1 MHRKNV
7 KVYAAV
13 SLAAVATTFV
23 AAQLPALSKQ
33 LTYVVDDP
41 KKRDSVSFTS
51 DAPIELIVGK
61 TGGIKGTIKIDETMD
76 LSKPFTAVF
85 DVDLASI
92 DTGIALRNEHM
103 RDNFLETKKFPK
115 ATFTVKNQPGVTG
128 ILKDRQKMTIKATGD
143 FALHGIT
150 VKKSV
155 PVDIT
160 FYKSCKDTQ
169 EKFERCDLLQIKS
182 TFNVPFK
189 DHGIKRPE
197 VVFQKLADTVIVTIA
212 ATATRD
218 LSKAQ

>member
-1 MHRKNV
+1 MQTTKFRTRLLI
-7 KVYAAV
+7 A
-13 SLAAVATTFV
+13 SLLGTVAI
-23 AAQLPALSKQ
+23 AQAPALSKQ

-41 KKRDSVSFTS
+41 KKRDLVSFTS

-61 TGGIKGTIKIDETMD
+61 TSGIKGTIKIDETMD
-76 LSKPFTAVF
+76 LSKPFSAVF

-115 ATFTVKNQPGVTG
+115 ATFTVKNQPGVSG
-128 ILKDRQKMTIKATGD
+128 VLKDRQKITIKATGD
-143 FALHGIT
+143 FALHGVT

-155 PVDIT
+155 PVDLT

-169 EKFERCDLLQIKS
+169 EKFERCDLIQIKS
-182 TFNVPFK
+182 TFNVPFN
-189 DHGIKRPE
+189 DHKINRPQ

-212 ATATRD
+212 ATAMRD
-218 LSKAQ
+218 LSKPQ